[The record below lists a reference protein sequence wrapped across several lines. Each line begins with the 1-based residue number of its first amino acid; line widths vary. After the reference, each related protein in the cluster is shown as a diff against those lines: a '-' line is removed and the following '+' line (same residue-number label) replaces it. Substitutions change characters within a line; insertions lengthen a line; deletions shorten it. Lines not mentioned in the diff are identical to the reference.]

1 MINILL
7 QSLLIFGITMLSE
20 ALHTV
25 IPLPIPAAV
34 YGLVLLFLALSL
46 KLIKLEQIRG
56 ISNSLIT
63 ILPILFVAPVVNLM
77 ESWNLISGVL
87 VEVVVIMVATT
98 IIVFAVTGLVTQA
111 MCKKED
117 DHGNA

>member
-20 ALHTV
+20 ALHAI
-25 IPLPIPAAV
+25 IPLPIPTAV

-56 ISNSLIT
+56 ISNFLIT

-77 ESWNLISGVL
+77 DSWDLISGAL
-87 VEVVVIMVATT
+87 VEFVVIMVATT

-111 MCKKED
+111 MCKKGD
-117 DHGNA
+117 GHGNS

>member
-1 MINILL
+1 MKR
-7 QSLLIFGITMLSE
+7 
-20 ALHTV
+20 
-25 IPLPIPAAV
+25 PLPKLPK
-34 YGLVLLFLALSL
+34 GLQLALVLTALLFLALSL

-117 DHGNA
+117 DHGQ

>member
-20 ALHTV
+20 ALHAI
-25 IPLPIPAAV
+25 IPLPIPTAV

-56 ISNSLIT
+56 ISNFLIT

-77 ESWNLISGVL
+77 ESWDLISGAL

-117 DHGNA
+117 DHGNS